1 MLTTAVF
8 LPPLLVGPLED
19 ILSIAYSKSSF
30 AGFLLRESESTVS
43 SWTESSP
50 RILPDVTFY
59 ESEFT
64 M

>member
-1 MLTTAVF
+1 M
-8 LPPLLVGPLED
+8 VGPLED
-19 ILSIAYSKSSF
+19 ILSAAYSKNSF
-30 AGFLLRESESTVS
+30 AGFLLRESESTIS

-50 RILPDVTFY
+50 RILRDVTFY